1 MGMSQ
6 SKRKGDRT
14 RHWRGQVRFYSGF
27 VLVAGVVLLA
37 SACSSDVTAPQ
48 SIVSI
53 TSSQDTMTIGALR
66 FTGTIAIIDTT
77 IQVSVTVK
85 NDSTAPVSYAT
96 GACLGHTGV
105 GFALYQNAARS
116 GTPALDL
123 QPPNPACLSPIDIN
137 SLAPGDSTTFTGSF
151 LRSQV
156 RQVASGVYDVAAS
169 LSYFN
174 NRPAN
179 TPLTVH
185 AGMVLIS
192 GS

>member
-1 MGMSQ
+1 MPQ
-6 SKRKGDRT
+6 WCNR
-14 RHWRGQVRFYSGF
+14 VRPSSRF
-27 VLVAGVVLLA
+27 VLVASMVMLA
-37 SACSSDVTAPQ
+37 GACSSDVTAPQ

-66 FTGTIAIIDTT
+66 FTGAIAIIDTT
-77 IQVSVTVK
+77 IQVTVAVK

-96 GACLGHTGV
+96 GACLGHTSV
-105 GFALYQNAARS
+105 GFALYQKAARS

-123 QPPNPACLSPIDIN
+123 QPPNPACLGPIYIG
-137 SLAPGDSTTFTGSF
+137 SLVPGDSTTFTGMF
-151 LRSQV
+151 LLSQV
-156 RQVASGVYDVAAS
+156 RQVALGMYYVAAS
-169 LSYFN
+169 LNSFN

-179 TPLTVH
+179 IPLTVT

>member
-1 MGMSQ
+1 M
-6 SKRKGDRT
+6 
-14 RHWRGQVRFYSGF
+14 
-27 VLVAGVVLLA
+27 LAG
-37 SACSSDVTAPQ
+37 ACSSDVTAPQ

-53 TSSQDTMTIGALR
+53 TSSHDTMTIGALW
-66 FTGTIAIIDTT
+66 FTGTIAILDTT
-77 IQVSVTVK
+77 IQVSVTVR

-105 GFALYQNAARS
+105 GLALYQNAARS

-123 QPPNPACLSPIDIN
+123 QPPTPACLAPIYIG
-137 SLAPGDSTTFTGSF
+137 SLAPGDSATFTGAF
-151 LRSQV
+151 LLFQV

-174 NRPAN
+174 NQPAN
-179 TPLTVH
+179 TPLTVN